1 MASNESNHRVRT
13 NKFSTKHAFGQRKK
27 GRTQQLRDARA
38 NRTFSVAKQPDTA
51 EMQPCVVTADDEL
64 ATPRTPATVGSR
76 TVAQVKHRGGTRA
89 RIQGWQIQLNVVEPC
104 LSCGLCCCLVVS

>member
-1 MASNESNHRVRT
+1 MMASNESNHRVRT

-38 NRTFSVAKQPDTA
+38 NRTFSAAIQPDTA

-64 ATPRTPATVGSR
+64 ATPRTPATVPGTDGRVGSR
-76 TVAQVKHRGGTRA
+76 TVAQAKRRGGRRA
-89 RIQGWQIQLNVVEPC
+89 SIQGWRI
-104 LSCGLCCCLVVS
+104 